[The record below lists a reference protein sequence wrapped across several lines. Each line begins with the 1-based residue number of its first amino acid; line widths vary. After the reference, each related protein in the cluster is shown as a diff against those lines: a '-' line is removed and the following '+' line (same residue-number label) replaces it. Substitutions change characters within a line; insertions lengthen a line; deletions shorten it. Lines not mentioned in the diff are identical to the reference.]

1 MALIAQ
7 ALVTA
12 QEVEDYLQLQK
23 PEHDVVVELLI
34 NGVSQQFST
43 YASRSFI
50 TAVYTSLKLT
60 SNGTPYLYL
69 PNWPVTTLTSV
80 IEDGVTL
87 TLDTD
92 FYVDLDT
99 GLLTKATYAN
109 TLYSEMYGSSENLWT
124 NLTQKI
130 VVTYTAGYV
139 QATTLPADLKLAAL
153 KEVARQYRMFLLKEH
168 GETSR
173 STDGSS
179 SSYAEKPE
187 WMEVVSRY
195 RRIRV

>member
-1 MALIAQ
+1 MALIDQ

-12 QEVEDYLQLQK
+12 KEAEDYCQIQS
-23 PEHDVVVELLI
+23 PAHDVVIELLI

-43 YASRSFI
+43 YAGRSFI
-50 TAVYTSLKLT
+50 SATYTSLKLT
-60 SNGTPYLYL
+60 ADGTPYLYL

-80 IEDGVTL
+80 IEDGTTL

-92 FYVDLDT
+92 FYADLDT
-99 GLLTKATYAN
+99 GLLTKA
-109 TLYSEMYGSSENLWT
+109 SWSWPWSSGTAEWT
-124 NLTQKI
+124 TEPHGV

-173 STDGSS
+173 STEGSS

-187 WMEVVSRY
+187 WMDVVSRY